1 MRVTPLFLVIS
12 SFRAVLTLP
21 YESAMEYF
29 EVVSYAAPNKSPE
42 VFASWWYRV
51 TRASMIV

>member
-42 VFASWWYRV
+42 VFASGWYRV